1 MNTKNNEKFWTDGN
15 GNDFLKWAN
24 FNLQSQNTT
33 FSKDLFRQYDSKLDV
48 LVKKWSK
55 EGTLS
60 SIMSYLHTLQPD
72 ENLDSEFLQFKDS
85 LSTVPSWLNFDLI
98 HQGAI
103 LSQRSGLIGLL
114 VLRNF
119 ALLGGYYFT
128 NLTEPLVKTGAL
140 KKGVVYRLYNTLRF
154 WVDVSRH
161 HDNAQQLR
169 LNACLK
175 TRIIHSASRLMI
187 EKSDTNWDYD
197 AFGVPINHADM
208 IATNIAFTV
217 YFLYGLDQLNFKY
230 TPKEEEG
237 IFHLWKYVT
246 WLLGVPEDLI
256 PNNKEEALSFF
267 HSWTLNQQL
276 AGNSSVEL
284 AKALIEDDTTI
295 TLFKWRVI
303 RDNIGNIH
311 KSIANYLLDDT
322 ILNALQIPNA
332 KFESAI
338 VKVVQTKNRF
348 QKSTNNQI
356 IKGNAEQLIALE
368 DYKQHK

>member
-1 MNTKNNEKFWTDGN
+1 MNTKNNEKFWTDGT
-15 GNDFLKWAN
+15 GSDFLKWSN
-24 FNLQSQNTT
+24 FSLQSQHTT
-33 FSKDLFRQYDSKLDV
+33 FNKALFKQYDSELDI
-48 LVKKWSK
+48 LVKKWSND
-55 EGTLS
+55 GALNA
-60 SIMSYLHTLQPD
+60 IMTYLNTHQPNANLD
-72 ENLDSEFLQFKDS
+72 PDFNKFKENL
-85 LSTVPSWLNFDLI
+85 TAVPSWVNFDLI

-154 WVDVSRH
+154 WVDVSRY
-161 HDNAQQLR
+161 HDKAQQLR

-187 EKSDTNWDYD
+187 EKIDNNWDYD

-217 YFLYGLDQLNFKY
+217 YFLYGLDKLNFKY
-230 TPKEEEG
+230 TPKEEKG

-246 WLLGVPEDLI
+246 WLLGVPEGLI

-267 HSWTLNQQL
+267 HSWTLEQQL

-284 AKALIEDDTTI
+284 AKALIEDHTKI

-311 KSIANYLLDDT
+311 KSIANYLLDKD
-322 ILNALQIPNA
+322 ILTALHVPNA
-332 KFESAI
+332 KFENAI
-338 VKVVQTKNRF
+338 VKAIQTKNIF
-348 QKSTNNQI
+348 QKNINHHIT
-356 IKGNAEQLIALE
+356 KGHTEQLSALK
-368 DYKQHK
+368 DYKQM